1 MIAASANW
9 TNETSQGFR
18 LSLDDLLPPSSR
30 QELISTLPGIA
41 PPSSVAPYSA
51 PCSSRPMAETQTY
64 SGPISSQAFPSEP
77 LAPEGLLE
85 ERTDWC
91 VDLGSVLASMDTFEL
106 WEAIDRGHVRAEMRV
121 WREGM
126 ECWTP
131 IGQVSELTLALLSA
145 SSRTPEPVSFDAD
158 SADSAP
164 PLALMAPPVPLAPLA
179 PMGTLALM
187 APMAPPALMAPMAPL
202 APLALRAF
210 EPAFTPPP
218 EEVRPVLET
227 LVSGPQQSGW
237 ERISQKILPPPSRKR
252 ARAHFWVAL
261 GSAIAA
267 TAITAA
273 VISAEPP
280 RAGIVG
286 DDYAAAAPPSAP
298 SIGAVA
304 PAPTPALEAAPAPRA
319 PEPAAATVAPP
330 PPVTAAKA
338 FVPPPSAP
346 RSIGPRLRHEER
358 GQHRLRRS
366 ASRPY
371 GR

>member
-1 MIAASANW
+1 MIASSANW
-9 TNETSQGFR
+9 TNEISQGPR
-18 LSLDDLLPPSSR
+18 LSLADLLPPSSR
-30 QELISTLPGIA
+30 QDLISTLPGIA
-41 PPSSVAPYSA
+41 PQSSAPPYSA
-51 PCSSRPMAETQTY
+51 PCSSRPMAETQAY

-77 LAPEGLLE
+77 FAPEGLLE

-106 WEAIDRGHVRAEMRV
+106 WEAIDRGHVHAEMRV

-158 SADSAP
+158 SVDSVDSAASAP
-164 PLALMAPPVPLAPLA
+164 PLTLMAPPVPLAPLA
-179 PMGTLALM
+179 PMGALALM
-187 APMAPPALMAPMAPL
+187 APLAPMASM
-202 APLALRAF
+202 ALRTF
-210 EPAFTPPP
+210 ESALTPPP

-227 LVSGPQQSGW
+227 LISGPQQSSW
-237 ERISQKILPPPSRKR
+237 ARISHKILPPPSRKR

-280 RAGIVG
+280 HAGIAAN
-286 DDYAAAAPPSAP
+286 DYANAAVPPSDP

-304 PAPTPALEAAPAPRA
+304 PAPMPALEPAPAPSA

-338 FVPPPSAP
+338 AVLPPSVP
-346 RSIGPRLRHEER
+346 RSAGPRLHHDER